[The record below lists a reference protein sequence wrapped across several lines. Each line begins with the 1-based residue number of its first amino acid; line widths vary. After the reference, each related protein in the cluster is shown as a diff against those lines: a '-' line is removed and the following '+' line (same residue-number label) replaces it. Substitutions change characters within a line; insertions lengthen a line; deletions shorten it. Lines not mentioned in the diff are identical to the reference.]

1 MTLNPGAGAPAP
13 GNRGPG
19 DWSATRMSATTT
31 QAGAAW
37 QWIRPGEVQR
47 LERRRRALLAVPIVV
62 PVSMAGAFAVLER
75 PLGPRRGYNAGFAL
89 YWVGWCLGFPLW
101 VLGPRR
107 LLRLL
112 REGTRLSPADLALL
126 AVPVAGAAATE
137 LAPNRQAIDPKVAAV
152 MVATAAVNAVGEE
165 LLWRGS
171 YLDWF
176 PDDPWR
182 GAAWPWIGFTVWHLA
197 PQVILPSRRGRAQFL
212 VGAGLVGAASARV
225 AWTTR
230 SLRWTLLA
238 HVLTDACGVR
248 ATLYRLGRR
257 DADPP
262 PPLRV
267 NRAGTPHHHEAAGNK
282 PPRVRSAR
290 RHRVLLPML
299 SLRPCPRLES
309 STVEREGERDVSV

>member
-1 MTLNPGAGAPAP
+1 
-13 GNRGPG
+13 
-19 DWSATRMSATTT
+19 MSAPTT

-37 QWIRPGEVQR
+37 QRMVPAEVQR
-47 LERRRRALLAVPIVV
+47 LERRRRALLAAPIVV

-75 PLGPRRGYNAGFAL
+75 LLGPRRGYNAGFAL

-152 MVATAAVNAVGEE
+152 MVATAAVNSVGEE

-197 PQVILPSRRGRAQFL
+197 PQVIVPSHRGRAQFL

-248 ATLYRLGRR
+248 ATLYRLGHR
-257 DADPP
+257 DVGAP
-262 PPLRV
+262 PPLR
-267 NRAGTPHHHEAAGNK
+267 G
-282 PPRVRSAR
+282 
-290 RHRVLLPML
+290 
-299 SLRPCPRLES
+299 
-309 STVEREGERDVSV
+309 

>member
-1 MTLNPGAGAPAP
+1 
-13 GNRGPG
+13 
-19 DWSATRMSATTT
+19 MSAPTT

-37 QWIRPGEVQR
+37 QRMVPAEVQR
-47 LERRRRALLAVPIVV
+47 LERRRRALLAAPIVV

-75 PLGPRRGYNAGFAL
+75 LLGPRRGYNAGFAL

-152 MVATAAVNAVGEE
+152 MVATAAVNSVGEE

-197 PQVILPSRRGRAQFL
+197 PQVIVPSPPRPGPVPGRGRAGRGGL
-212 VGAGLVGAASARV
+212 GAGGLDDAQPALDAA
-225 AWTTR
+225 
-230 SLRWTLLA
+230 
-238 HVLTDACGVR
+238 
-248 ATLYRLGRR
+248 
-257 DADPP
+257 
-262 PPLRV
+262 
-267 NRAGTPHHHEAAGNK
+267 
-282 PPRVRSAR
+282 
-290 RHRVLLPML
+290 
-299 SLRPCPRLES
+299 RPCPHRCLRRPGDPVPAEAS
-309 STVEREGERDVSV
+309 RCRPATTPPG